1 MRIFT
6 CRRTEMAANNKMQQS
21 CGSLLVEMESQQ
33 PQPADLCRSLGNRMR
48 SLIILIL
55 LSAAGELSY
64 ASDVFAPKLGKNW
77 VSVETTGIA
86 QKYKDWRFQLW
97 RNKNNG
103 DVLTVA
109 TDPFSRHL
117 DSYADLDRAMD
128 FASSAYPEWLNE
140 TGFPNWR
147 SEDLNYE
154 PRFLKLQKA
163 RLKYRANE
171 NAEAT
176 EENAIEYCMV
186 NDDDKSPLMANGIVI
201 NSNAVTYY
209 VQLTSKRPI
218 SDLIPREI
226 VQQLQKHGLQL
237 K

>member
-1 MRIFT
+1 M
-6 CRRTEMAANNKMQQS
+6 
-21 CGSLLVEMESQQ
+21 
-33 PQPADLCRSLGNRMR
+33 
-48 SLIILIL
+48 
-55 LSAAGELSY
+55 
-64 ASDVFAPKLGKNW
+64 FAPKLEKDW

-109 TDPFSRHL
+109 TDPFSRPL
-117 DSYADLDRAMD
+117 DSYTDLDRAMD
-128 FASSAYPEWLNE
+128 FASSTYPEWLNE

-163 RLKYRANE
+163 KLKYRANE

-176 EENAIEYCMV
+176 EENVIEYCMV
-186 NDDDKSPLMANGIVI
+186 NHDDKSPMMSNGIVI